1 MDTLNADVSLGN
13 VVGFVCDITSTKEN
27 ERTNVGNNLYF
38 TDKKEEELH
47 INRNMYV
54 RM

>member
-1 MDTLNADVSLGN
+1 M
-13 VVGFVCDITSTKEN
+13 KEN
-27 ERTNVGNNLYF
+27 DWTMFVGNNLYF

-54 RM
+54 RL